1 MLVVLIRVFV
11 SIQEYLINPM
21 LWITI
26 AWLGYFVCTSG
37 FIYTILNNMPMF
49 KMEQDQYGK
58 LIVSEYFM
66 RSNRGQYGGEGYI
79 TSFIALFISGAFLVM
94 IKADVLFKTE
104 LNRRIGI
111 GMAIL
116 AAFCGVALYLV
127 CYRIKTPWYSNDFW
141 PPQEYQRGP
150 ITRDQGN
157 NI

>member
-1 MLVVLIRVFV
+1 
-11 SIQEYLINPM
+11 
-21 LWITI
+21 
-26 AWLGYFVCTSG
+26 
-37 FIYTILNNMPMF
+37 
-49 KMEQDQYGK
+49 
-58 LIVSEYFM
+58 M

-116 AAFCGVALYLV
+116 FAFCGVALYLV

-141 PPQEYQRGP
+141 PPQEY
-150 ITRDQGN
+150 
-157 NI
+157 